1 MQQKW
6 DFSVV
11 KKTYI
16 GERANVEFRAQALN
30 IFNLTNFLLFTPGNG
45 ITTTL
50 PINTSFGQTTGA
62 YRDLANT
69 NDTGGRI
76 IEFVLK
82 FNF

>member
-1 MQQKW
+1 VGLQRGEEDLYRRARERGIPCPGAQCIQSYE
-6 DFSVV
+6 FPVV
-11 KKTYI
+11 
-16 GERANVEFRAQALN
+16 Q
-30 IFNLTNFLLFTPGNG
+30 PGNG

-50 PINTSFGQTTGA
+50 PVNTSFGQTTGA